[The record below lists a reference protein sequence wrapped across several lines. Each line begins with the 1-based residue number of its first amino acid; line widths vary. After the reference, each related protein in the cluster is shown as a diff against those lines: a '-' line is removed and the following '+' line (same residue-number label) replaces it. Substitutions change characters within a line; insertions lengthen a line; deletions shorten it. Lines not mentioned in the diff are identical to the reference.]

1 MEIPGKHFLRNLISG
16 RTLLVQLIKRDFK
29 QRFIG
34 SAGGWLWALIHPLVQ
49 LAVWTFVFQVCLK
62 VPVPA
67 GEVTTNYTVFL
78 ACGYLPWLLFQ
89 ETVLRSSS
97 ALLENSNLITKT
109 VFPSEVV
116 AIAVFVSSLLTHLIA
131 LALVMILVG
140 FWDGGISPMVL
151 LLPFYMALLGLFAVG
166 LGWVFSSLQ
175 IYLRD
180 TVQVLT
186 VIMTLWFWMT
196 PIFIAEENV
205 PAQFRWVMQLNPL
218 AHVVRAYRDRILSY
232 RMPDLSEVAV
242 LVAYSLSAFILGGLF
257 FRYLKRGFAD
267 VL

>member
-49 LAVWTFVFQVCLK
+49 LAVLTFVFQVCLK

-218 AHVVRAYRDRILSY
+218 AHVVRAYRDRI
-232 RMPDLSEVAV
+232 
-242 LVAYSLSAFILGGLF
+242 
-257 FRYLKRGFAD
+257 
-267 VL
+267 